1 MARFLIEPKIKDD
14 LIAGTEGN
22 SNLAYVGKIAEIGN
36 ANRKFWFGGS
46 KEFVGLIL
54 GQRGSGKSHT
64 LGTIAESFATKGNQ
78 TSVSKHETRRG
89 MLLLDPMG
97 NFWTMAY
104 AASKDGGKKAR
115 EQFAQLA
122 GWDCAPEDV
131 NVDVWVPAGHKRDT
145 DPDHIREFRVKVSDL
160 GEADIADLI
169 GVNLIR
175 DPQGAALSEAYHAVV
190 EDGWDDGTRI
200 QRPKPDFSFQDL
212 VNYLDH
218 ISNNNGDHQRSTLN
232 ALKRSLNSLIRQA
245 VFTGIGTPLTDLV
258 VPDRLG
264 ILMLPHRIGEDLRLV
279 ITRLL
284 IRRIL
289 MEREEAAQIRQR
301 LDVEVMDEATQTNL
315 EEKLQN
321 MIPRSILAIDEAQEL
336 LGDEGGEARQALEAF
351 CLLGRNYGLSLL
363 LATQRPTTSA
373 ISAKVRSRADIYI
386 IHRLLTQDDINIVKQ
401 NLLAVY
407 PEDISLSGRT
417 LDFTSLLRNGKGS
430 GCCLSFISKRWRPAV

>member
-36 ANRKFWFGGS
+36 ANRKFWFGDPRNLW
-46 KEFVGLIL
+46 GLSL
-54 GQRGSGKSHT
+54 GNGVVAKVTPLVPSQKVLQLR
-64 LGTIAESFATKGNQ
+64 NQ

-175 DPQGAALSEAYHAVV
+175 DPQGAALS
-190 EDGWDDGTRI
+190 
-200 QRPKPDFSFQDL
+200 KP
-212 VNYLDH
+212 
-218 ISNNNGDHQRSTLN
+218 T
-232 ALKRSLNSLIRQA
+232 
-245 VFTGIGTPLTDLV
+245 
-258 VPDRLG
+258 
-264 ILMLPHRIGEDLRLV
+264 ML
-279 ITRLL
+279 
-284 IRRIL
+284 
-289 MEREEAAQIRQR
+289 
-301 LDVEVMDEATQTNL
+301 
-315 EEKLQN
+315 
-321 MIPRSILAIDEAQEL
+321 
-336 LGDEGGEARQALEAF
+336 
-351 CLLGRNYGLSLL
+351 
-363 LATQRPTTSA
+363 
-373 ISAKVRSRADIYI
+373 
-386 IHRLLTQDDINIVKQ
+386 
-401 NLLAVY
+401 
-407 PEDISLSGRT
+407 
-417 LDFTSLLRNGKGS
+417 
-430 GCCLSFISKRWRPAV
+430 